1 MPPKSKRHEPP
12 FEFVNKLFKRE
23 SKAAIPD
30 LKVEQVKADEGVLD
44 RLASVNLSIA
54 EQLAPIAMSSQ
65 DPNVVAAM
73 LGASREARAC
83 VETRKEVTGGG
94 LAGGT
99 QTVQGVTVRIEH
111 SGEYVSD
118 DFHDQQVPSS
128 HEPGISVQTGSSPA
142 ES

>member
-1 MPPKSKRHEPP
+1 MPPKSKRYEPP
-12 FEFVNKLFKRE
+12 FDFVNRLFRRE
-23 SKAAIPD
+23 SKVTPE

-44 RLASVNLSIA
+44 RLASVNLSMA
-54 EQLAPIAMSSQ
+54 EQLAPLAMSSQ
-65 DPNVVAAM
+65 DPAMIAAM

-83 VETRKEVTGGG
+83 VEARKEVTGGG

-99 QTVQGVTVRIEH
+99 QIEKGVTVQIVH

-128 HEPGISVQTGSSPA
+128 HESGIPVQAGSSQ
-142 ES
+142 SKQ